1 MCQKEVWPSPFLI
14 YLKATK
20 FELLSF
26 FILLLRQS
34 APKIGCKSK
43 AYVLCQVTSLLTG
56 VRSFYDLPNKG
67 KRGDGGVGGS
77 KGNGH
82 FVDQQFV
89 CSGKSR
95 GEGLASPPPPSDL
108 MLVWDWNSYNDRI
121 VYDFLTGWFLMKH
134 ALHFASKLNST
145 DIQKCNLLI
154 LGTLLWC
161 WQNLHNLCYLAGG
174 VGGVGEK

>member
-34 APKIGCKSK
+34 APKIGRKSK
-43 AYVLCQVTSLLTG
+43 ASVLCQVTSLLTG

-77 KGNGH
+77 WGYGH

-89 CSGKSR
+89 CSGRSR
-95 GEGLASPPPPSDL
+95 GRVCPPLPIRPDACL
-108 MLVWDWNSYNDRI
+108 RLK
-121 VYDFLTGWFLMKH
+121 FLHRQDCIWLFNWLIFSLMKH

-174 VGGVGEK
+174 VEGVGEK